1 MRGGRV
7 KRPTK
12 QSLYKKAR
20 FVFGRD
26 CRVALRAPRNDFGR
40 CAPNRVAAEL
50 RRAELRRIFAANR
63 MAEGGAFGMREES
76 AGSSSVR

>member
-12 QSLYKKAR
+12 QSLYKKVR

-26 CRVALRAPRNDFGR
+26 CRVALRAPRNDRQQRGLYT
-40 CAPNRVAAEL
+40 PN
-50 RRAELRRIFAANR
+50 
-63 MAEGGAFGMREES
+63 
-76 AGSSSVR
+76 

>member
-26 CRVALRAPRNDFGR
+26 CRVALRAPRND
-40 CAPNRVAAEL
+40 
-50 RRAELRRIFAANR
+50 RRQRGLYTPKQRRFNLNDKLMIND
-63 MAEGGAFGMREES
+63 
-76 AGSSSVR
+76 

>member
-7 KRPTK
+7 KRLTK

-26 CRVALRAPRNDFGR
+26 CRVARSALLAMTGSNAVCTLR
-40 CAPNRVAAEL
+40 
-50 RRAELRRIFAANR
+50 
-63 MAEGGAFGMREES
+63 
-76 AGSSSVR
+76 